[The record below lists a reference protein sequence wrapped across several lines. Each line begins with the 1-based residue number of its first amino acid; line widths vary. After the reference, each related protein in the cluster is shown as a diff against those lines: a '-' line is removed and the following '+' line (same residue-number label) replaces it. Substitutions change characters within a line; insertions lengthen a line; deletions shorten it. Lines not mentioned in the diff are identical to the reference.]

1 MTPDVDSQAESK
13 AWFRHLTMGYL
24 FALGLIAL
32 LAIIGQI
39 LIQHTISERASDS
52 HVVDLAGRQRML
64 SQRLVNLVLLLGTAT
79 DGPQRLRLLNDL
91 RQDLEVWDTT
101 HQGLQRGD
109 STLGLPGHNS
119 ASIQELFAELEPHKA
134 GIHGAVSEV
143 LAAYEKPG
151 SDPQFQ
157 AELERPIQSMLTR
170 ENSFVAG
177 MNAIVQQFAAEAD
190 ARGKTIRSIAAIVF
204 VITLVVLVLTGLL
217 IFRPL
222 AQRFRGLLLTNER
235 ARAGLELNSQDLSVT
250 NLKLMHARD
259 EALQIN
265 ARLAQKSAL
274 VEILQR
280 VAVAANQ
287 AESLE
292 TALQIGID
300 EVCAYTGWP
309 VGHAYIVAED
319 GSRELQS
326 FRVWHLDDP
335 TRFATF
341 RKITEETRFRP
352 GVGLPGEV
360 LSTGK
365 PLWIMDVTRHAN
377 FPRAKAAR
385 DIGVKGAFGFPLL
398 VGTEVY
404 GVLEFFASVPKEPDE
419 ALLQTMA
426 HIGTQLGR
434 VFERLRRVEQEL
446 RRAKLATEQRNDE
459 LEQAL
464 RQLKTAQEQLIVQ
477 EKLASLGA
485 LTAGIAHEIKNPLN
499 FVINFAQLAGDLL
512 SELADELA
520 KQKDLFPRAVSEN
533 VNDLLTNLEQNLGKI
548 REHGMRANNI
558 VSGMLMHSRGRTG
571 ERQSTDL
578 NALLA
583 QYVNLA
589 YHGQRSQDAS
599 FNVTL
604 ATHYD
609 QSLTPVSIVPQDLGR
624 VFLNLAANAFYAV
637 AEKKRKSPGAYAPTV
652 SVATKKQ
659 GSRVEIRIR
668 DNADGIPTSIRDK
681 LFQPF
686 VTTKPLGA
694 GTGLGLS
701 ISYDIVVHG
710 HQGAIGVETEEGSGT
725 EFIVTIPASG

>member
-1 MTPDVDSQAESK
+1 MTPDVDAQAESK

-39 LIQHTISERASDS
+39 LIQHTISESASDS

-64 SQRLVNLVLLLGTAT
+64 SQRLVNLVLLLGKASN
-79 DGPQRLRLLNDL
+79 GPQRLHLLNDL

-101 HQGLQRGD
+101 HLGLQKGD

-119 ASIQELFAELEPHKA
+119 ASIQELFSKLEPHKA
-134 GIHGAVSEV
+134 GIHDAVSDV
-143 LAAYEKPG
+143 LDAHNKRGNEP
-151 SDPQFQ
+151 PLP
-157 AELERPIQSMLTR
+157 AELESSVQRILAGEGP
-170 ENSFVAG
+170 FVVG
-177 MNAIVQQFAAEAD
+177 MNEIVQQFAAEAD
-190 ARGKTIRSIAAIVF
+190 ARGKTIRSIAAIGF
-204 VITLVVLVLTGLL
+204 LITLVVLVLTGLL

-222 AQRFRGLLLTNER
+222 AQRFHGLLLANER
-235 ARAGLELNSQDLSVT
+235 ARAELELNSQDLSAT
-250 NLKLMHARD
+250 NLELMHARD

-265 ARLAQKSAL
+265 ARLGQKSAL
-274 VEILQR
+274 VELLQR

-319 GSRELQS
+319 GSRELES
-326 FRVWHLDDP
+326 YGVWHLDDP

-365 PLWIMDVTRHAN
+365 PLWIMDVTRHTN

-385 DIGVKGAFGFPLL
+385 DLGVKGAFGFPLL

-404 GVLEFFASVPKEPDE
+404 GVLEFFASVPKEPDK

-533 VNDLLTNLEQNLGKI
+533 VNDLLTNLEQNFGKI
-548 REHGMRANNI
+548 REHGNRANNI

-589 YHGQRSQDAS
+589 YHGQRSQDSS

-604 ATHYD
+604 ATQYD

-637 AEKKRKSPGAYAPTV
+637 AEKKKKASGAYAPTV

-668 DNADGIPTSIRDK
+668 DNADGIPASIRDK

-686 VTTKPLGA
+686 VTSKPLGA

-710 HQGAIGVETEEGSGT
+710 HQGAIAVETEEGSGT
-725 EFIVTIPASG
+725 EVIVTIPASG